1 MIFHQI
7 LALSSPG
14 HQSQTSSAST
24 AVRLIPLVLSFFL
37 LRWNGRRELGFLKV
51 LLSGILIKCFSPCF
65 HSFLRRLMEPFRA
78 VQKHMEVCTEF
89 GRGIFNIIHRELLI
103 SSHCYVFSTPGIR
116 RILFVWT
123 CRRRKNKIRPSSTY
137 LLSFLSTFIFLSDL
151 CSFLEEQRSFIK
163 LIFVTW
169 LLGAS

>member
-24 AVRLIPLVLSFFL
+24 AARLIPLVLCFFL
-37 LRWNGRRELGFLKV
+37 PLRWNGRRELGFLKV

-65 HSFLRRLMEPFRA
+65 HSFLRRLTDPFRSG
-78 VQKHMEVCTEF
+78 QKHMEVCREF
-89 GRGIFNIIHRELLI
+89 GREIFNIIHRELLI
-103 SSHCYVFSTPGIR
+103 SSHWYVFSTPGII
-116 RILFVWT
+116 RIFFVWI

-137 LLSFLSTFIFLSDL
+137 LLSFLSTFIFFSGL
-151 CSFLEEQRSFIK
+151 CSFL
-163 LIFVTW
+163 V
-169 LLGAS
+169 